1 MFALSRDYRMT
12 MNEPKTDDDW
22 PQFELDVGRLFSAA
36 PLSPVGSPD
45 YVPGGL
51 DPGRASEVR
60 LMMQAVRDPAK
71 HILLYGER
79 GLGKT
84 SLANTFWRGN
94 GSTTPHPLLVAR
106 VQACP
111 FDDFSSLWSRAL
123 VELQT
128 AGRLYS
134 QEIRSDFEQVSP
146 DTVRREFQKI
156 PRHIGV
162 IMIVDEFDLLQ
173 EREARLLTANL
184 LKSLHDYSVNVTILL
199 IGVAENVDEL
209 IINHQSLRR
218 VLSLIKL
225 ERMSKVDLNEVLD
238 SRLRLT
244 PLEFSDDARSEIVSL
259 SCGLPYYVQILGR
272 FSTQNAITHRRMRV
286 QVEDMNAAIDNFLV
300 ESGQSFVGDYQR
312 AIDSRQTANIFQEVI
327 LASALAFSDASSCFK
342 PSEVHKALRLISP
355 AKDERYSRI
364 QQYLSQL
371 ASDRRGRMLIR
382 RGMKPDYQYRFSD
395 ALMQPFII
403 MRAIKDG
410 MIDERLRRVLF
421 HSGSEQF
428 RNGGYRLGVAKAY
441 AAQLGMIIPAVTEGA
456 GEENPAA

>member
-1 MFALSRDYRMT
+1 MT

-134 QEIRSDFEQVSP
+134 QEIRSD
-146 DTVRREFQKI
+146 
-156 PRHIGV
+156 
-162 IMIVDEFDLLQ
+162 
-173 EREARLLTANL
+173 
-184 LKSLHDYSVNVTILL
+184 
-199 IGVAENVDEL
+199 
-209 IINHQSLRR
+209 
-218 VLSLIKL
+218 
-225 ERMSKVDLNEVLD
+225 
-238 SRLRLT
+238 
-244 PLEFSDDARSEIVSL
+244 
-259 SCGLPYYVQILGR
+259 
-272 FSTQNAITHRRMRV
+272 
-286 QVEDMNAAIDNFLV
+286 
-300 ESGQSFVGDYQR
+300 
-312 AIDSRQTANIFQEVI
+312 
-327 LASALAFSDASSCFK
+327 
-342 PSEVHKALRLISP
+342 
-355 AKDERYSRI
+355 
-364 QQYLSQL
+364 
-371 ASDRRGRMLIR
+371 
-382 RGMKPDYQYRFSD
+382 
-395 ALMQPFII
+395 
-403 MRAIKDG
+403 
-410 MIDERLRRVLF
+410 
-421 HSGSEQF
+421 
-428 RNGGYRLGVAKAY
+428 
-441 AAQLGMIIPAVTEGA
+441 
-456 GEENPAA
+456 